1 MTTCID
7 KFDDIIDSRDV
18 IARIEELREER
29 NSLVAARDEA
39 RDAVDADVD
48 TGSDSDRIYA
58 AALRDVFDEASEAL
72 DAWDASEE
80 ADELRILVALASEA
94 EGCGDWEHGE
104 TLIRESTSKTTRRNW
119 PKNATWYPTTS
130 HGPATVST
138 GRKQRASFATITP
151 RSSLTISRI

>member
-94 EGCGDWEHGE
+94 
-104 TLIRESTSKTTRRNW
+104 
-119 PKNATWYPTTS
+119 
-130 HGPATVST
+130 
-138 GRKQRASFATITP
+138 
-151 RSSLTISRI
+151 